1 MSKKITQK
9 QLRRMIIAETKNL
22 NTRKPVV
29 KTISPKQRKRILE
42 AKQRKRI
49 LEAKAEIAHIELL
62 EEGFFDA
69 IKSVFKTG
77 ASIMGA
83 AGKAVGGGISK
94 MASAAQETANSYA
107 TAIKDIADE
116 KVKAVAT
123 EYHKNIADSLKS
135 AIQTKSKEMM
145 SALIKAGVSEE
156 EAKGQV
162 AMAVQAAASQALVDT
177 GK

>member
-1 MSKKITQK
+1 
-9 QLRRMIIAETKNL
+9 MIIAETKNL

-49 LEAKAEIAHIELL
+49 LEAKAEIAHMELL

-77 ASIMGA
+77 TSIMGA

-94 MASAAQETANSYA
+94 MASAAQETTNSYA

-145 SALIKAGVSEE
+145 SALIKAGVKTIVQPGGSIRDQEVINAANK
-156 EAKGQV
+156 AKIK
-162 AMAVQAAASQALVDT
+162 MFFT
-177 GK
+177 GIRHFNH